1 MVVENAERDVLV
13 MAAAGETQDVILSA
27 GAAQEV
33 PTRVVGLD
41 GLAQGWRTADVLFIS
56 ADEAERVAGLA
67 LPPRD
72 RVFLVGRDAVA
83 LATWSAPLGAQVIAL
98 PQGAAWLGA
107 VLAGGGTGPGR
118 APVVAVLG
126 GSGGVGA
133 STLAATL
140 ACLSARKE
148 AAALVDTDLTG
159 GGIDLLLGAERSD
172 GWRWPRLSGADGH
185 VGELRR
191 YLPVVEGVSLVSMAR
206 GPTPDLAREPLAAII
221 GSLRRGHRLVIVDPG
236 RALTQA
242 ARESS
247 RLATHVVL
255 VVHACVRGV
264 AAAREVLRTHQPDGA
279 VAVLRRAGPAVSAA
293 MVCEALGIEVVGTL
307 PEDGR
312 LPGAAERGEPPTR
325 AGRAYRRACQ
335 EVLDLVGDGHE

>member
-1 MVVENAERDVLV
+1 MLVANGEHDVLV
-13 MAAAGETQDVILSA
+13 MAEAGETQDLILSA
-27 GAAQEV
+27 AAAQDV
-33 PTRVVGLD
+33 PTRVVGLED
-41 GLAQGWRTADVLFIS
+41 LVQGWRAAELVFIG
-56 ADEAERVAGLA
+56 ADEAERVAGQA

-72 RVFLVGRDAVA
+72 QVFLVGRDPEV
-83 LATWSAPLGAQVIAL
+83 LTTWSAPLGARVIAL

-107 VLAGGGTGPGR
+107 VLAGGGTGPRR

-140 ACLSARKE
+140 ACLGARRQPS
-148 AAALVDTDLTG
+148 ALVDTDLTG
-159 GGIDLLLGAERSD
+159 GGIDLLLGAEQSG
-172 GWRWPRLSGADGH
+172 GWRWPRLSGAEGH

-221 GSLRRGHRLVIVDPG
+221 GSLRRGHGLVILDPG

-247 RLATHVVL
+247 RLASQVVL

-264 AAAREVLRTHQPDGA
+264 AAAREVLRTHQPEGA
-279 VAVLRRAGPAVSAA
+279 VALLRRAGPGVSAS
-293 MVCEALGIEVVGTL
+293 MVADALGIEVVGSL
-307 PEDGR
+307 PQDGR

-325 AGRAYRRACQ
+325 SGKAYRRACE
-335 EVLDLVGDGHE
+335 EVLTLVGGGHE